1 MAKCTFEHGGKAY
14 DDKYPEGIPTSIDV
28 TLKGGKKFESGF
40 IMFPSG
46 HSRNTSANLQNI
58 LDYKNNLLGKLAL
71 SDSDLNEK
79 LTILNSIEQASNKD
93 LQSIYTGKINTRK
106 FSVDEAEFDEWF
118 RWLRWIMRMKNEI
131 YILLNIKYYL

>member
-28 TLKGGKKFESGF
+28 KLKGGKKFESGF

-106 FSVDEAEFDEWF
+106 FSVDEAEFDE
-118 RWLRWIMRMKNEI
+118 
-131 YILLNIKYYL
+131 

>member
-28 TLKGGKKFESGF
+28 KLKGGKKFESGF

-118 RWLRWIMRMKNEI
+118 RWLRWIMRMKDEI